1 MSPNDTVGSTVKAL
15 AEDPERR
22 CIISGERA
30 PKAGLT
36 RLALGPD
43 GTVAPDVRAR
53 APGRGAWIGVDR
65 ATFETA
71 HAKGKLKGALI
82 RAFKTSAITLPDDLA
97 DRIETNLQRA
107 TLDRLGIESR
117 GGAVL
122 LGGEKIEQAARGG
135 LLYALFHADDGAEDG
150 RRKLDQAWR
159 VGSDAEGSGV
169 TGLVIA
175 TNRAIL
181 GGALGREAVVHIGIT
196 DLAAARRVMALL
208 ARWHGFIGKEL
219 PAWAC
224 ALAAPRSSAAQPVD
238 YVENEGF

>member
-1 MSPNDTVGSTVKAL
+1 MRMSPNDTVDKTVN
-15 AEDPERR
+15 EPERR

-36 RLALGPD
+36 RLALSPD
-43 GTVAPDVRAR
+43 GVVAPDVRAR

-65 ATFETA
+65 ATFEMA
-71 HAKGKLKGALI
+71 LSKGKLKGALI
-82 RAFKTSAITLPDDLA
+82 RAFKTSDIALPDDLA

-107 TLDRLGIESR
+107 TLDRLGLESR

-135 LLYALFHADDGAEDG
+135 MLHALLHAEDGAEDG

-159 VGSDAEGSGV
+159 VGSDNQGSGMG
-169 TGLVIA
+169 GLVIA

-181 GGALGREAVVHIGIT
+181 GTALGRETVVHIGLT
-196 DLAAARRVMALL
+196 DKAAAQRVMALL
-208 ARWHGFIGKEL
+208 ARWHGFIGRDM
-219 PAWAC
+219 PSWAC
-224 ALAAPRSSAAQPVD
+224 ALAAPRSSAVQPID

>member
-1 MSPNDTVGSTVKAL
+1 MSPNDTVGKTVS
-15 AEDPERR
+15 DPERR

-43 GTVAPDVRAR
+43 GLVAPDVRAR

-97 DRIETNLQRA
+97 ARVEANLQRA
-107 TLDRLGIESR
+107 TLDRIGLESR
-117 GGAVL
+117 GGAIL
-122 LGGEKIEQAARGG
+122 LGGEKIDQAARAGQLCA
-135 LLYALFHADDGAEDG
+135 LLHANDAAEDG

-159 VGSDAEGSGV
+159 VGSGAEGSGMN
-169 TGLVIA
+169 GLVIA
-175 TNRAIL
+175 TTRAIL
-181 GGALGREAVVHIGIT
+181 GAALGREVVVHIGIS
-196 DLAAARRVMALL
+196 DRAAWQRVLALL
-208 ARWHGFIGKEL
+208 ARWHGFIGRDL
-219 PAWAC
+219 PSWAC
-224 ALAAPRSSAAQPVD
+224 EPESHSPSAAQEIEYD
-238 YVENEGF
+238 ENEGF